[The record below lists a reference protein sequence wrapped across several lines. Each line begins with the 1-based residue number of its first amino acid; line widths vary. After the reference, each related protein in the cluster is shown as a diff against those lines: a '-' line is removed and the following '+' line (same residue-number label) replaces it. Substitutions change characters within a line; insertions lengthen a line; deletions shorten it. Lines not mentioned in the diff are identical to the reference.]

1 MTNSDI
7 EQLKNIR
14 DRYKLLLLGVTGGI
28 ASGKSTVA
36 NMLKDLGAP
45 IIDFDTIARH
55 VVEPEKPAWKE
66 ILDYFGEEIILEDGQ
81 LDRKKLSGIVFQ
93 DEEKRKRLE
102 SITHPRI
109 LEEFTRQVSELAKK
123 NPHAIIQ
130 AVIPLLFEV
139 KLQHLVHKILVV
151 YVPRDK
157 QIERL
162 VARDGITKEEAAN
175 ILKAQLPI
183 SEKVMYG
190 DFMINN
196 DCPIEE
202 TKQQVEDLWQTLK
215 KLQKESY
222 HGLIRE

>member
-1 MTNSDI
+1 MGNVD
-7 EQLKNIR
+7 EQLKKIENE
-14 DRYKLLLLGVTGGI
+14 YHPLLLGVTGGI

-36 NMLKDLGAP
+36 DMLKDLGAP
-45 IIDFDTIARH
+45 IIDFDVIARQ
-55 VVEPEKPAWKE
+55 VVEIGKPILKE
-66 ILDYFGEEIILEDGQ
+66 IIDYFGEQVLLEDGQ

-102 SITHPRI
+102 SISHPRI
-109 LEEFTRQVSELAKK
+109 LEEFTRQVSEIAKK

-139 KLQHLVHKILVV
+139 KLQHLVHQILVV
-151 YVPRDK
+151 YVPQDR

-162 VARDGITKEEAAN
+162 ITRDGITKEEAAN

-183 SEKVMYG
+183 SEKVMYS
-190 DFMINN
+190 DFIINN

-202 TKQQVEDLWQTLK
+202 TKKQVEDLWQVLNMMH
-215 KLQKESY
+215 S
-222 HGLIRE
+222 